1 MCAQVLKF
9 RQTKKQQAATAAT
22 DPVSPASAAPTNH
35 CEDHPDTSDLQF
47 WIGAS
52 GARYIHTVH
61 SLIDCPEVPHVNY
74 LLVRKE
80 NCGFQTV
87 LAAGHTTHQA
97 ASLNLAEIRRL
108 GASLGANQVHL
119 HMLAAD
125 ETQAKV
131 IEHDLRASQ
140 LHGSLPSSSPL
151 QH

>member
-9 RQTKKQQAATAAT
+9 RQAKKQAAK
-22 DPVSPASAAPTNH
+22 PASDAASQSCAASTTVHEAP
-35 CEDHPDTSDLQF
+35 PDSSDLQF

-61 SLIDCPEVPHVNY
+61 SLINCPEVPHVNY

-80 NCGFQTV
+80 DCGFQTV
-87 LAAGHTTHQA
+87 LAAGHTTHHA

-108 GASLGANQVHL
+108 GATLGANEVHV
-119 HMLAAD
+119 HMLAGD
-125 ETQAKV
+125 DRQAKV

-140 LHGSLPSSSPL
+140 IQGSMHSASPA
-151 QH
+151 HH

>member
-9 RQTKKQQAATAAT
+9 RQAKKQAAK
-22 DPVSPASAAPTNH
+22 PASDTTSQSCAASTTVD
-35 CEDHPDTSDLQF
+35 EARLDTSDLQF

-80 NCGFQTV
+80 DCGFQTV
-87 LAAGHTTHQA
+87 LAAGHTTHHA

-108 GASLGANQVHL
+108 GATLGANEVHV
-119 HMLAAD
+119 HMLARD
-125 ETQAKV
+125 DRQAKV

-140 LHGSLPSSSPL
+140 IHGSMHSASPL
-151 QH
+151 HH

>member
-9 RQTKKQQAATAAT
+9 RQAKERAPAPATGTILQSTADSNGRGDQADTAT
-22 DPVSPASAAPTNH
+22 
-35 CEDHPDTSDLQF
+35 LQF

-52 GARYIHTVH
+52 GKRYIHTVH

-80 NCGFQTV
+80 DCGFQTV
-87 LAAGHTTHQA
+87 LAAGHTTNRA
-97 ASLNLAEIRRL
+97 TSLNLAEIRRL
-108 GASLGANQVHL
+108 GATLGANEVHV
-119 HMLAAD
+119 HMLAGD
-125 ETQAKV
+125 DKQAKV

-140 LHGSLPSSSPL
+140 LQSSIPTSSPS